1 MAILVD
7 RPIEVGPRPR
17 ATTGCFINAP
27 RGANGTSMR
36 TRRLLVSGQEALD
49 PALHGAP
56 IDDKAALRKPRDHV
70 GIAEPG
76 AHGVADGSGEHV
88 VGKAWCVKA
97 VVERAVKRCWQSLH
111 RQRRP
116 PSGVCP
122 SFRVRSLVHRMHGT
136 TNPSHVM

>member
-36 TRRLLVSGQEALD
+36 TRRLLVSGQETLD

-56 IDDKAALRKPRDHV
+56 IDDKAALRKPRHTV

-88 VGKAWCVKA
+88 GGEGMVREGSGGASREA
-97 VVERAVKRCWQSLH
+97 VLSARSYTACMA
-111 RQRRP
+111 RP
-116 PSGVCP
+116 TP
-122 SFRVRSLVHRMHGT
+122 RT
-136 TNPSHVM
+136 